1 MAKATRRPNTQQLET
16 VQEGAAVWRHQDVT
30 VKPKCDT
37 NQGHWFCVTHRED
50 FANQL
55 QKDIH
60 IHDGRHTLAWIC
72 YEHGV
77 EVP

>member
-1 MAKATRRPNTQQLET
+1 MQHTNRQHLSVAREGNTVTRHGPTT
-16 VQEGAAVWRHQDVT
+16 VL
-30 VKPKCDT
+30 PKCDE
-37 NQGHWFCVTHRED
+37 NQGHWFCATHRED

-60 IHDGRHTLAWIC
+60 IHDGKHTLAWVC
-72 YEHGV
+72 HTHGV